1 MNLPYPAL
9 KNAAALA
16 VAVLLPLAAPQA
28 DAATVHTQG
37 PVQYLCG
44 GVGEGALH
52 RLQAQ
57 AGKFDLGFW
66 MVKGPRGEY
75 LADVPVKIAQHGKTL
90 ASFTAAGP
98 LCYLKVS
105 AGTYTITGSHD
116 GATRTIR
123 ASSGEMGRELRW

>member
-1 MNLPYPAL
+1 MNIPHLAQ
-9 KNAAALA
+9 KNAAVLA
-16 VAVLLPLAAPQA
+16 VAVILPLAVPRA

-37 PVQYLCG
+37 PVQYVCG
-44 GVGEGALH
+44 GVGQGALH
-52 RLQAQ
+52 HLQAQ

-98 LCYLKVS
+98 LCYLKVP

-116 GATRTIR
+116 GVTRTIR
-123 ASSGEMGRELRW
+123 ASGGMAHVLRW